1 LRRLDI
7 HISLQLVWAIANIE
21 ACLSGSPIIEPV
33 HFLVAILKIIDEAF
47 HQDARDM
54 GLSPHVIEGLGPI
67 ITQGRKVIGI
77 PDDEITSARRG
88 LRKLL
93 HQGDGGRQVN
103 KMLHRSKESRYLFQE
118 AGKQAIEEGSEEL
131 TLVHLLRQIMEHLP
145 GEAFAFFK
153 NRTAPP
159 LDIASAR
166 SLKPDDQTRGPGDK
180 FGQELLRKN
189 TPTLDQIGRDL
200 TRLARERRLA
210 PVVGRKA
217 EMLALAR
224 YLQRTSKRN
233 VILLGEAGVGKT
245 AVVEGLAQ
253 RLASENAPEALRS
266 TRVIQISAADLVSGT
281 QYRGAM
287 EKRVQQIISEAS
299 ADPNLVLFIDE
310 IHMVIKA
317 GSVGEGSM
325 DISNILKPALASN
338 DFRCIGATTIEEFER
353 HIKTETAFMR
363 RFQVLRVNEPTEE
376 ESIQICREWARR
388 IEGIQQ
394 VLIEDEAVVAAV
406 DLSSK
411 LIRGR
416 SLPDKAIDLLE
427 NASAFVKISSLSFRN
442 VLPTKEPP
450 RIGRSLIES
459 VLEEQY
465 GISVSASKAL
475 DATKVESVLRSL
487 FAGQDQAITDLVE
500 ALGTLETRELG
511 TSRPLGIFMF
521 TGPTGVGKTFA
532 AECIAQALFGDSR
545 ALGRFNMS
553 EYKERHELARLIG
566 APPGFIGHE
575 QQGALFRYVEGHPQG
590 LILLDEM
597 EKAHPE
603 IQDYFLQIFDKGE
616 ARDPRGL
623 QVDFRRQLFVI
634 TCNVTTS
641 DSVKSKIG
649 FQTDEERS
657 TPDQLRTIN
666 TKLLQHFR
674 QEFLARID
682 RIIVFRDL
690 TQEDYRTLLEHEIAK
705 LVDIAQTKYKT
716 CLEITEE
723 AKQHIS
729 DLYVNQEEG
738 ARGFIR
744 LLERTFVSPFSN
756 YIKNHPKKGLICI
769 DWSGN
774 QLTFRNSEC

>member
-1 LRRLDI
+1 MRRLDI
-7 HISLQLVWAIANIE
+7 HTSLQFVWAIANIE
-21 ACLSGSPIIEPV
+21 ACLSGSPVIKPV

-54 GLSPHVIEGLGPI
+54 GLPPHVIEGLGPI

-93 HQGDGGRQVN
+93 HQVNGGRQVN
-103 KMLHRSKESRYLFQE
+103 EMLHRSKESRYLFQE
-118 AGKQAIEEGSEEL
+118 AGKQALEEGSEEL

-145 GEAFAFFK
+145 DETSTFFK
-153 NRTAPP
+153 NRTASPTH
-159 LDIASAR
+159 
-166 SLKPDDQTRGPGDK
+166 SLKSDDQTMEPGDK
-180 FGQELLRKN
+180 FEREVLRKN

-200 TRLARERRLA
+200 TKLAREQRLT

-224 YLQRTSKRN
+224 YLQRTTKRN

-245 AVVEGLAQ
+245 AVVEGLVQ
-253 RLASENAPEALRS
+253 KLASENAPEALRS

-287 EKRVQQIISEAS
+287 EKRVQQIVNEAS

-325 DISNILKPALASN
+325 DISNILKPALARN

-416 SLPDKAIDLLE
+416 WLPDKAIDLLE

-442 VLPTKEPP
+442 VLPAKEPP

-465 GISVSASKAL
+465 GISVSAAKAL
-475 DATKVESVLRSL
+475 DATKVEFVLRSL

-532 AECIAQALFGDSR
+532 AECIAKALFGDSR
-545 ALGRFNMS
+545 TLGRFNMS

-657 TPDQLRTIN
+657 TPDQLRTIH

-690 TQEDYRTLLEHEIAK
+690 TQEDYRTLLEREITK

-744 LLERTFVSPFSN
+744 LLERTLVSPFSN